1 MAWQPPPPGSFPP
14 GAYGYGMP
22 MAMQQQML
30 MQQQMYV
37 QQQQQHAAAHQ
48 LHAHQQLMSQ
58 QSQHQY
64 PANMAGPPVPAMR
77 PPLAP
82 PVMPP
87 GLAPPGLA
95 PPSISKPPSMPPA
108 FASPVLQPPL
118 PPGVAGSA
126 VAGVPFGMMALP
138 NEGAKTVVFVK
149 GIPSEADN
157 NLMSSVLSRCGKVSN
172 SRFLLSAF
180 AS

>member
-1 MAWQPPPPGSFPP
+1 
-14 GAYGYGMP
+14 

-30 MQQQMYV
+30 MQQQMYM
-37 QQQQQHAAAHQ
+37 QQQQQQAAAQQ

-64 PANMAGPPVPAMR
+64 PANMVGLPVPAMR